1 MYFLLIG
8 IGAFLGAI
16 SRYLLSSAFS
26 KILLFGL
33 PVGTLF
39 VNLIGC
45 YIIGVLIAFN
55 LNNKDFLLPF
65 FVIGFLGSFTTF
77 SAFTKEILIFSNSN
91 GLVSSYILALVIS
104 SLCVSSTIVGFKMFS

>member
-16 SRYLLSSAFS
+16 SRFLLSSALS
-26 KILLFGL
+26 KVLFFGL

-39 VNLIGC
+39 VNIIGC
-45 YIIGVLIAFN
+45 YIIGVLVAFN

-65 FVIGFLGSFTTF
+65 FIIGFLVSFTTF
-77 SAFTKEILIFSNSN
+77 SAFTREILIFSNSN

-104 SLCVSSTIVGFKMFS
+104 SLCVSSTIIGFKMFS